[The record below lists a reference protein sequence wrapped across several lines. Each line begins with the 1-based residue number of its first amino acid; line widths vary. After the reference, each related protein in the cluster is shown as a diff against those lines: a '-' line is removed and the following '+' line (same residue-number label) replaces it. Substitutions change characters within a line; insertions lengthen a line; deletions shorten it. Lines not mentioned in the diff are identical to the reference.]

1 MVFFYFIWHVSL
13 RDVDEISEM
22 KYGQRVVDQKS
33 AAPAS
38 ASAGPTVPKPSTPSK
53 SPPSLAPPTP
63 SATADGVSSEGEAN
77 PRTPKV
83 SSILI
88 KQQSLAGCSLL
99 IIQSSAKK
107 SKKRK

>member
-1 MVFFYFIWHVSL
+1 MVFFYFIWNVSF
-13 RDVDEISEM
+13 RDVDEISDM

-38 ASAGPTVPKPSTPSK
+38 ASAGPTAPKPSTPSK
-53 SPPSLAPPTP
+53 SSPSLVPPTP
-63 SATADGVSSEGEAN
+63 SATADGVSSEGEVN

-83 SSILI
+83 SFILI
-88 KQQSLAGCSLL
+88 KQQSLAWCSLP
-99 IIQSSAKK
+99 IIQSAKK